1 MIRAR
6 LQKVGGFMAGM
17 VIPNIGA
24 FIAWG
29 LISALFL
36 PAGWLPNKYLAKLVE
51 PMILNLLPILIG
63 FTGGRLVHGPRGGL
77 VGAVATMGMVAGSS
91 IPMFIGAMVMGP
103 LGGWL
108 MKKVDQKLER
118 LVPVGF
124 EMLINNFSAG
134 ILGMCLALIAYTS
147 AGPMVAGLTV
157 ALSAGTRKITTA
169 GLLPLIALFV
179 EPGKVLFIN
188 NAINHG
194 VLAPLGVAEAKEAGK
209 SIFFLIEPNPGQ
221 GLGLLMAYWLFGKGT
236 VKSSAPGAL
245 VIHFFGGIHELYFPY
260 VLMNPITILAMM
272 AGGVAA
278 ASVFVALH
286 AGLVATFSPG
296 SIFTA
301 IALAPKG
308 GLLPVL
314 CGFAAGAIVTFAAA
328 VPMVMRFTPKEPGAE
343 QFRFV
348 TEPSEAQELEPA
360 RSGLAGVPD
369 KILFVCEAGM
379 GSSVVGAAV
388 MRRKLEEAR
397 LNVPVEHTALSD
409 LPADAQIAICQRS
422 LAERVRQI
430 APRARVYAVDDYIN
444 APAYDEV
451 VRTIAAAVNG

>member
-29 LISALFL
+29 LITALFL
-36 PAGWLPNKYLAKLVE
+36 PAGWLPNAYLAKLIQ
-51 PMILNLLPILIG
+51 PMILYLLPILIG
-63 FTGGRLVHGPRGGL
+63 YTGGRLVHGARGGL
-77 VGAVATMGMVAGSS
+77 VGAVATMGMIVGSS
-91 IPMFIGAMVMGP
+91 IPMFLGAMVMGP
-103 LGGWL
+103 LGGWA
-108 MKKVDQKLER
+108 MKKIDEKLDR
-118 LVPVGF
+118 YVPVGF

-134 ILGMCLALIAYTS
+134 ILGMCLALVAYTA
-147 AGPMVAGLTV
+147 AGPLVAGLTE
-157 ALSAGTRKITTA
+157 ALSAGARKMTTL

-194 VLAPLGVAEAKEAGK
+194 VLAPLGVAEASQAGK

-221 GLGLLMAYWLFGKGT
+221 GLGLLMAYWIFGKGT
-236 VKSSAPGAL
+236 TRSSAPGAL

-260 VLMNPITILAMM
+260 VLMNPITVLAMM

-278 ASVFVALH
+278 ATVFATMH

-314 CGFAAGAIVTFAAA
+314 CGIATGAVVTFVVAI
-328 VPMVMRFTPKEPGAE
+328 PMVKRFTPPEAGAE

-348 TEPSEAQELEPA
+348 TEPAGAPVSQAPRPA
-360 RSGLAGVPD
+360 VDQIPT

-379 GSSVVGAAV
+379 GSSVVGSAV
-388 MRRKLEEAR
+388 LRRKLEQAG
-397 LNVPVEHTALSD
+397 LSVPVAHCALTE
-409 LPADAQIAICQRS
+409 LPRDTQVAICQRS
-422 LAERVRQI
+422 LAERVQQI
-430 APRARVYAVDDYIN
+430 APGARVYPVDDYIN
-444 APAYDEV
+444 APAYDEIL
-451 VRTIAAAVNG
+451 RICAAMTRR

>member
-1 MIRAR
+1 
-6 LQKVGGFMAGM
+6 MAGM

-29 LISALFL
+29 LITALFL
-36 PAGWLPNKYLAKLVE
+36 PSGWLPNAYLAKLIQ
-51 PMILNLLPILIG
+51 PMILFLLPILIG
-63 FTGGRLVHGPRGGL
+63 FTGGRLVHGARGGL
-77 VGAVATMGMVAGSS
+77 VGAVATMGMIVGSPV
-91 IPMFIGAMVMGP
+91 PMFLGAMVMGP

-108 MKKVDQKLER
+108 MKKVDGMLDR
-118 LVPVGF
+118 HVPVGF
-124 EMLINNFSAG
+124 EMLVNNFSAG
-134 ILGMCLALIAYTS
+134 ILGMCLALVAYS
-147 AGPMVAGLTV
+147 AAGPLVAGLTL
-157 ALSAGTRKITTA
+157 ALSAGARKMTA
-169 GLLPLIALFV
+169 LGVLPLLALFV

-194 VLAPLGVAEAKEAGK
+194 VLAPLGVAEASQSGK

-236 VKSSAPGAL
+236 TRSSAPGAL

-260 VLMNPITILAMM
+260 VLMNPITVLAMM

-278 ASVFVALH
+278 ATVFVTMH

-314 CGFAAGAIVTFAAA
+314 CGIATGAVVTFLVAI
-328 VPMVMRFTPKEPGAE
+328 PMVKRFTPPEPGAE
-343 QFRFV
+343 QFRFA
-348 TEPSEAQELEPA
+348 TEPAAAQLPA
-360 RSGLAGVPD
+360 

-379 GSSVVGAAV
+379 GSSVIGAAV
-388 MRRKLEEAR
+388 LRRKLEQAG
-397 LNVPVEHTALSD
+397 LKVPVEHCALSA
-409 LPADAQIAICQRS
+409 LPPDAQVAVCQRS
-422 LAERVRQI
+422 LSERVRQI
-430 APRARVYAVDDYIN
+430 APHARVYAVDDYIN

-451 VRTIAAAVNG
+451 VRSLR

>member
-1 MIRAR
+1 

-29 LISALFL
+29 LITALFL
-36 PAGWLPNKYLAKLVE
+36 PSGWLPNAYLAKLIQ
-51 PMILNLLPILIG
+51 PMILFLLPILIG
-63 FTGGRLVHGPRGGL
+63 FTGGRLVHGARGGL
-77 VGAVATMGMVAGSS
+77 VGAVATMGMIVGSPV
-91 IPMFIGAMVMGP
+91 PMFLGAMVMGP

-108 MKKVDQKLER
+108 MKKVDGMLDR
-118 LVPVGF
+118 HVPVGF
-124 EMLINNFSAG
+124 EMLVNNFSAG
-134 ILGMCLALIAYTS
+134 ILGMCLALVAYS
-147 AGPMVAGLTV
+147 AAGPLVAGLTL
-157 ALSAGTRKITTA
+157 ALSAGARKMTA
-169 GLLPLIALFV
+169 LGVLPLLALFV

-194 VLAPLGVAEAKEAGK
+194 VLAPLGVAEASQSGK

-236 VKSSAPGAL
+236 TRSSAPGAL

-260 VLMNPITILAMM
+260 VLMNPITVLAMM

-278 ASVFVALH
+278 ATVFVTMH

-314 CGFAAGAIVTFAAA
+314 CGIATGAVVTFLVAI
-328 VPMVMRFTPKEPGAE
+328 PMVKRFTPPEPGAE
-343 QFRFV
+343 QFRFA
-348 TEPSEAQELEPA
+348 TEPAAQLPA
-360 RSGLAGVPD
+360 

-379 GSSVVGAAV
+379 GSSVIGAAV
-388 MRRKLEEAR
+388 LRRKLEQAGFK
-397 LNVPVEHTALSD
+397 VPVEHCALSA
-409 LPADAQIAICQRS
+409 LPPDAQVAVCQRS
-422 LAERVRQI
+422 LSERVRQI

-451 VRTIAAAVNG
+451 VRSLR

>member
-1 MIRAR
+1 
-6 LQKVGGFMAGM
+6 MAGM

-118 LVPVGF
+118 LR
-124 EMLINNFSAG
+124 AG
-134 ILGMCLALIAYTS
+134 GLRDADQQLLGRHSGHVSGPGAYTS

-221 GLGLLMAYWLFGKGT
+221 GLGLLMAYWIFGKGT

-314 CGFAAGAIVTFAAA
+314 CGFAAGAIVTFVAA

-348 TEPSEAQELEPA
+348 TEPTEAP
-360 RSGLAGVPD
+360 GVPD

-397 LNVPVEHTALSD
+397 LNVPVEHSALSD
-409 LPADAQIAICQRS
+409 LPANAQIAICQRS

-451 VRTIAAAVNG
+451 VRTIAAVVNG

>member
-1 MIRAR
+1 M
-6 LQKVGGFMAGM
+6 
-17 VIPNIGA
+17 
-24 FIAWG
+24 
-29 LISALFL
+29 
-36 PAGWLPNKYLAKLVE
+36 
-51 PMILNLLPILIG
+51 
-63 FTGGRLVHGPRGGL
+63 
-77 VGAVATMGMVAGSS
+77 
-91 IPMFIGAMVMGP
+91 
-103 LGGWL
+103 
-108 MKKVDQKLER
+108 
-118 LVPVGF
+118 PVGF

-221 GLGLLMAYWLFGKGT
+221 GLGLLMAYWIFGKGS

-314 CGFAAGAIVTFAAA
+314 CGFAAGAIVTFVVA

-343 QFRFV
+343 QFRFA
-348 TEPSEAQELEPA
+348 TEPAQAPGPEPA
-360 RSGLAGVPD
+360 RCGLPVFPTRSCLSARPAWGLPWWARPS
-369 KILFVCEAGM
+369 C
-379 GSSVVGAAV
+379 GASW
-388 MRRKLEEAR
+388 RK
-397 LNVPVEHTALSD
+397 P
-409 LPADAQIAICQRS
+409 
-422 LAERVRQI
+422 
-430 APRARVYAVDDYIN
+430 
-444 APAYDEV
+444 
-451 VRTIAAAVNG
+451 G

>member
-17 VIPNIGA
+17 VLPNIGA

-29 LISALFL
+29 LITALFL
-36 PAGWLPNKYLAKLVE
+36 PAGWLPNAYLAKLIQ
-51 PMILNLLPILIG
+51 PMILYLLPILIG
-63 FTGGRLVHGPRGGL
+63 YTGGRLMHGARGGL
-77 VGAVATMGMVAGSS
+77 VGAVATMGMIVGSS
-91 IPMFIGAMVMGP
+91 IPMFLGAMVMGP

-108 MKKVDQKLER
+108 MKKVDDR
-118 LVPVGF
+118 LGRHVPVGF

-134 ILGMCLALIAYTS
+134 ILGMCLALIAYS
-147 AGPMVAGLTV
+147 AAGPMVAGLTM
-157 ALSAGTRKITTA
+157 ALSAGARKMTTL

-194 VLAPLGVAEAKEAGK
+194 VLAPLGVAEASQAGK

-236 VKSSAPGAL
+236 TKSSAPGAI

-260 VLMNPITILAMM
+260 VLMNPITVLAMM

-278 ASVFVALH
+278 ATVFTTMH

-314 CGFAAGAIVTFAAA
+314 CGIATGFVVTFLVAI
-328 VPMVMRFTPKEPGAE
+328 PMVKRFNPTEPGAE
-343 QFRFV
+343 QFRFA
-348 TEPSEAQELEPA
+348 TEPAAAPVSQAQQ
-360 RSGLAGVPD
+360 LAHAQIPM

-379 GSSVVGAAV
+379 GSSVVGSAV
-388 MRRKLEEAR
+388 LRRKLEQAGVS
-397 LNVPVEHTALSD
+397 VPVEHCALTE
-409 LPADAQIAICQRS
+409 LPADAQLAICQRS
-422 LAERVRQI
+422 LAERVQQI
-430 APRARVYAVDDYIN
+430 APRARVYPVDDYIN

-451 VRTIAAAVNG
+451 LRIFAAAPRR

>member
-108 MKKVDQKLER
+108 MKKVDQKLDR
-118 LVPVGF
+118 HVPVGF

-134 ILGMCLALIAYTS
+134 ILGMGLALIAYTS

-169 GLLPLIALFV
+169 GFLPLIALFV

-236 VKSSAPGAL
+236 VRNSAPGAL

-301 IALAPKG
+301 LALAPKG

-314 CGFAAGAIVTFAAA
+314 CGFAAGAIVTFVVA
-328 VPMVMRFTPKEPGAE
+328 VPMVMRFTPTVPGAE

-348 TEPSEAQELEPA
+348 TEPTEAQKPEPA
-360 RSGLAGVPD
+360 RSALAGVPD

-388 MRRKLEEAR
+388 MRRKLAEAR
-397 LNVPVEHTALSD
+397 LNVPVGHSALSE
-409 LPADAQIAICQRS
+409 LPAGVQVAICQRS
-422 LAERVRQI
+422 LAERVQQI
-430 APRARVYAVDDYIN
+430 APRARVYPVDDYIN
-444 APAYDEV
+444 APAYDEI
-451 VRTIAAAVNG
+451 VRTIAAAVRG